1 MLSDEPKTKTGMHEK
16 LYQFLFN
23 DEDARVCKDIPESA
37 CQDQPKNF
45 FINVTALSLTKTGD
59 QFMDPKI
66 TLSWL
71 LSTLAAPSL
80 FLSLLVPIHN
90 TFSLLPQMLVAWLIR
105 RAPVRKWYWSAG
117 SVGQALALL
126 GMCAVAL
133 NYTGAAAGLGII
145 LLLFMFS
152 LCRGVCSVAQKDVL
166 GKTVAK
172 TRRGRV
178 SGYSESVAGVF
189 TIGLALYLMGSSQRT
204 VEVVVV
210 ILFIAAI
217 LWLVSAIVFASMA
230 EQPGAT
236 GGGGNALR
244 EALQQFSV
252 LKTNGEFRKF
262 IIVRSALLGSALA
275 APYLVA
281 LAQQDAGSE
290 LTVLGSLLLAASLA
304 SFISGPTWGALADK
318 SSAWCMTLAGSL
330 AAVSGFAAIALVAL
344 DQASMLGFAACV
356 FTLYLAHAG
365 VRVGRKTHLVDMANA
380 DNRST
385 LVAVSNTLIGV
396 MLLIFAGVGA
406 FVSQFHPFAGL
417 AFFCGLALGGGLL
430 ATGLQHVQAVEKVQ
444 ED

>member
-1 MLSDEPKTKTGMHEK
+1 MLSDESRTKAGMHEK

-71 LSTLAAPSL
+71 LSTLGAPSL

-117 SVGQALALL
+117 SVGQALALF

-189 TIGLALYLMGSSQRT
+189 TIGLALYLIASTQRT
-204 VEVVVV
+204 VSVVVA
-210 ILFIAAI
+210 ILFIAAV
-217 LWLVSAIVFASMA
+217 LWLVSALVFASMA

-236 GGGGNALR
+236 AGGGNAVR
-244 EALQQFSV
+244 EALEQFSV
-252 LKTNGEFRKF
+252 LRTDGEFRKF
-262 IIVRSALLGSALA
+262 IVVRSALLGSALA

-281 LAQQDAGSE
+281 LAQRDTGNE

-304 SFISGPTWGALADK
+304 SFISGPTWGRLADR
-318 SSAWCMTLAGSL
+318 SSALCMTLAGSL
-330 AAVSGFAAIALVAL
+330 AALSGIAAIALVAM
-344 DQASMLGFAACV
+344 DMASMLGFAACV

-365 VRVGRKTHLVDMANA
+365 VRVGRKTHLVDMATA

-385 LVAVSNTLIGV
+385 LVAVSNTLIGA
-396 MLLIFAGVGA
+396 MLLVFAAVGA

-417 AFFCGLALGGGLL
+417 GFFCGLALAGSLL
-430 ATGLQHVQAVEKVQ
+430 ATGLKPVQH
-444 ED
+444 D